1 MPLTNPDV
9 TIFETETNS
18 IPHLYTEPPVG
29 CFCCRLQQK
38 IDRVD
43 PSLDPANQCGVFLGF
58 ANLGSTFGSI
68 ILTEKALVV
77 TRYNV
82 AYDKELMPFLQK
94 EPVTA

>member
-1 MPLTNPDV
+1 
-9 TIFETETNS
+9 
-18 IPHLYTEPPVG
+18 
-29 CFCCRLQQK
+29 
-38 IDRVD
+38 
-43 PSLDPANQCGVFLGF
+43 LGF